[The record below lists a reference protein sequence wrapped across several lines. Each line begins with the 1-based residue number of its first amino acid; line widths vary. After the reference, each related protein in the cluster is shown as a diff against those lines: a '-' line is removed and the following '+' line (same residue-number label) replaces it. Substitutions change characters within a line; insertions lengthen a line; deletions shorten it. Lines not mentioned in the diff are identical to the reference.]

1 MPHGVDPARSGVVA
15 LGSEHVEAR
24 TRDDYFEAGLRLMA
38 DGGTGAVTIA
48 RLCEALTVTKGSF
61 YHHFKNID
69 DYRLQLLKHWA
80 VVREGQIAEALAL
93 ADTPLKRTVAMR
105 EHSLGLPHEA
115 EVAIRAWSRRDG
127 TVEGIQQR
135 VDAERERAI
144 AEAYAATGVPA
155 DVATLLGRV
164 AVSVLIGAQHRSR
177 PADRQSLEAMY
188 RLLHDLVVARYLH
201 DGAGAR
207 PSGA

>member
-1 MPHGVDPARSGVVA
+1 MRRRPDACLPGVAT
-15 LGSEHVEAR
+15 LGSAPVEAR
-24 TRDDYFEAGLRLMA
+24 TRDDYFEAGLRLMG

-48 RLCEALTVTKGSF
+48 RLCEALEVTKGSF

-80 VVREGQIAEALAL
+80 VVREGQIADALAR
-93 ADTPLKRTVAMR
+93 ADGPLQRTVALR

-115 EVAIRAWSRRDG
+115 EVAIRSWSRRDG
-127 TVEGIQQR
+127 TVEAIQQR

-155 DVATLLGRV
+155 DVAWLLGRV

-177 PADRQSLEAMY
+177 PADRQGLEAMY
-188 RLLHDLVVARYLH
+188 RLLHDLVVARYLP
-201 DGAGAR
+201 DEASVR
-207 PSGA
+207 PSGS